1 MSENG
6 SNSVGVD
13 HDQDEDVP
21 ETLSDERNGMYHQ
34 MNSKGM
40 VEVEGKQVVSRPIGS
55 GRKGQGI
62 EQTKMKLILKPD
74 SQS

>member
-1 MSENG
+1 
-6 SNSVGVD
+6 
-13 HDQDEDVP
+13 
-21 ETLSDERNGMYHQ
+21 